1 MKQINTFVPVY
12 IAYGGNELRGLD
24 FMLRSK
30 ILRKFENLNLAFL
43 KDELDELILVI
54 DRLFGK
60 GVFKLSIDYIR
71 ELQKMI

>member
-1 MKQINTFVPVY
+1 
-12 IAYGGNELRGLD
+12 
-24 FMLRSK
+24 MLRSK

-43 KDELDELILVI
+43 KDELDELIVVI